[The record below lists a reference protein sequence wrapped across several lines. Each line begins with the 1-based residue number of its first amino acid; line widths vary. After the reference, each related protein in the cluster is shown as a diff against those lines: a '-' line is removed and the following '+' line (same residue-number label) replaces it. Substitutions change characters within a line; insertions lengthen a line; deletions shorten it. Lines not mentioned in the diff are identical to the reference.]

1 MTGTPDRF
9 STLQRTLHWLMAAMV
24 LAMLFIGI
32 GMVSTV
38 APRYGTLVAIHKPLG
53 ISILLLV
60 LIRLGV
66 RLWKGAPAL
75 PADLPGWQA
84 EAAKA
89 SHLLLYALMIL
100 MPLIGWSMLSAGGYP
115 IRALERCPAAPHH
128 APQRHAARDPPRRPH
143 LARFFVLHHDPG
155 PPRGRALPWPG
166 APRRRSLDHA
176 APPSGEARRALAHHG
191 TGGRHGPPC
200 AKRSRNIT
208 GRSAGATQSLS
219 CPKRGRGQP

>member
-1 MTGTPDRF
+1 MSRAPDRF
-9 STLQRTLHWLMAAMV
+9 STLQRTLHWLMALMV

-38 APRYGTLVAIHKPLG
+38 APRFSVLLAIHKPLG

-84 EAAKA
+84 KAAKA

-115 IRALERCPAAPHH
+115 IVLWSGVQLPPIMPHNDTLH
-128 APQRHAARDPPRRPH
+128 AILRTAHTWLAFLFFITILGH
-143 LARFFVLHHDPG
+143 LAAALFHGLVRRDGVLWTMLPRPARQPAEAEPG
-155 PPRGRALPWPG
+155 PA
-166 APRRRSLDHA
+166 
-176 APPSGEARRALAHHG
+176 E
-191 TGGRHGPPC
+191 
-200 AKRSRNIT
+200 
-208 GRSAGATQSLS
+208 
-219 CPKRGRGQP
+219 

>member
-24 LAMLFIGI
+24 LAMLFIGV

-38 APRYGTLVAIHKPLG
+38 APPYGTLVSIHKPLG

-75 PADLPGWQA
+75 PADLPGWQ
-84 EAAKA
+84 EKAAKA

-115 IRALERCPAAPHH
+115 IVLWGGVHLPPIMPHNDTLH
-128 APQRHAARDPPRRPH
+128 AILRGAHTWLAFLFFLTILGH
-143 LARFFVLHHDPG
+143 LAAALFHGLVRRDGVLWTMLPRFQARSPG
-155 PPRGRALPWPG
+155 R
-166 APRRRSLDHA
+166 
-176 APPSGEARRALAHHG
+176 
-191 TGGRHGPPC
+191 
-200 AKRSRNIT
+200 
-208 GRSAGATQSLS
+208 
-219 CPKRGRGQP
+219 